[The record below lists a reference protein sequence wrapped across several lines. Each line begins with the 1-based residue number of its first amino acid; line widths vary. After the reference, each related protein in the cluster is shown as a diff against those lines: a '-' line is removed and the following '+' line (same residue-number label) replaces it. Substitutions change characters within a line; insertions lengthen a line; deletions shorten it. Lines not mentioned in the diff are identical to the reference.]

1 MTIDTFAIDTIERYP
16 NLAKNKIPFINTE
29 VNSNEIRILK
39 AITKQVFHQTKITEN
54 IHLITYMKQQ
64 QLLETINFLQAE
76 GITNPEIGIV
86 LGTGLGKLVNE
97 ISIEK
102 EIPYSNIPNFPVAT
116 VEFHSGKL
124 IYGELSGKKVL
135 VMAGRFHLY
144 EGYNAWEVTYGIR
157 TLHGLGIKNLLIS
170 NAAGAINLSYK
181 KGDLMLIE
189 DHINLQGSSPL
200 AFKGANA
207 FGNIFADMLE
217 PYSKE
222 INTKML
228 TVAKK
233 QNIQLHTGIYT
244 SVLGPQLET
253 RAEYRMLQ
261 IFETDAVGM
270 STVPEVIVAK
280 QLNLP
285 CAAISVLTDEC
296 DPKNLQP
303 VDIAEIIAIAGK
315 AEPKMIA
322 LFKGVIEML

>member
-1 MTIDTFAIDTIERYP
+1 M
-16 NLAKNKIPFINTE
+16 N
-29 VNSNEIRILK
+29 
-39 AITKQVFHQTKITEN
+39 
-54 IHLITYMKQQ
+54 KQQ
-64 QLLETINFLQAE
+64 QLQESILFLKE
-76 GITNPEIGIV
+76 NGFTNPEIGVV
-86 LGTGLGKLVNE
+86 LGTGLGKLINE

-102 EIPYSNIPNFPVAT
+102 EIAYSEIPHFPEAT

-124 IYGELSGKKVL
+124 IFGDLSGKKVV
-135 VMAGRFHLY
+135 VMSGRFHLY
-144 EGYNAWEVTYGIR
+144 EGYNSWEVTYGIR
-157 TLHGLGIKNLLIS
+157 TMHGLGIKNLLIS
-170 NAAGAINLSYK
+170 NAAGAINLNYK

-200 AFKGANA
+200 AFKGTND

-217 PYSKE
+217 PYSKY
-222 INTKML
+222 INSKIVE
-228 TVAKK
+228 VAKK
-233 QNIQLHTGIYT
+233 ENIKLHTGIYA

-261 IFETDAVGM
+261 ILDTDAVGM

-303 VDIAEIIAIAGK
+303 VNIAEIIAIAGE
-315 AEPKMIA
+315 AEPKMIT
-322 LFKGVIEML
+322 LFKEVIKKL